1 MSNIVKKI
9 EKKIETNLKKFVPS
23 ALQRR
28 FGRAARATVRA
39 GARVHVLLPSGV
51 EREAILLKD
60 LGELARV
67 KFKDGK
73 VADVAAS
80 SIRRSPP
87 KRRSTARRES
97 LPPEPPM
104 EVQQP
109 EPMTELPEDALE
121 PAPEEA
127 PEEELAT
134 TPEGKT
140 P

>member
-1 MSNIVKKI
+1 MGIVKKI

-39 GARVHVLLPSGV
+39 GARVHVLLATGV
-51 EREAILLKD
+51 EREAVLVKD

-67 KFKDGK
+67 KFRDGK
-73 VADVAAS
+73 VADVAAA

-87 KRRSTARRES
+87 KRRSNLRRES

-104 EVQQP
+104 VEQP
-109 EPMTELPEDALE
+109 EPMAELPDDTLED
-121 PAPEEA
+121 APEEA

-134 TPEGKT
+134 TLEGKT
-140 P
+140 T